1 MRDIVSEFLKTS
13 GYVLQADKTLGH
25 LSEWEDWYQGYV
37 KKFHR
42 YNVYNGVKTVGKD
55 RMSMQMAKRICE
67 DWANLLLNE
76 KVTITT
82 ESEFSVSLT
91 RYLKITTSWL
101 KGTN

>member
-67 DWANLLLNE
+67 DWANLL
-76 KVTITT
+76 IT
-82 ESEFSVSLT
+82 SG
-91 RYLKITTSWL
+91 RK
-101 KGTN
+101 